1 MQQQQQQ
8 RQSSRP
14 SSDSNG
20 SNSQSHRGNI
30 NSRSNSSSSASGEIE
45 APIGLGQRISQNIEM
60 AKKGYVRSFR
70 CFELD
75 VYTVSCSIQNQ
86 TSMIVHATK
95 KESGGGG
102 TITMK
107 SIVLLMITTKE
118 MLYHNFWR
126 KRNKHFVSLRY
137 SNTKYSAFVFHFPS
151 YFFLEHCSFPF
162 LNSTFFFRYDI
173 R

>member
-1 MQQQQQQ
+1 MQQQQQ

-20 SNSQSHRGNI
+20 SNSQSHRGNS
-30 NSRSNSSSSASGEIE
+30 NSRSNSSSSSSGEIE

-70 CFELD
+70 YFELD
-75 VYTVSCSIQNQ
+75 VYTVSCSIQN
-86 TSMIVHATK
+86 
-95 KESGGGG
+95 
-102 TITMK
+102 
-107 SIVLLMITTKE
+107 
-118 MLYHNFWR
+118 Y
-126 KRNKHFVSLRY
+126 NKHFVSLRY

-162 LNSTFFFRYDI
+162 LISTFFVRYDI